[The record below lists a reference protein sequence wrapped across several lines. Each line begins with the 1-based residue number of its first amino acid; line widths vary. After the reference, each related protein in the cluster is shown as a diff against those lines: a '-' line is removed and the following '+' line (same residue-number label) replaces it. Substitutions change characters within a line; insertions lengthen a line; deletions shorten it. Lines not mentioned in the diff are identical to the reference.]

1 MEERKTAA
9 IVLSIVALIG
19 IYFFAVVP
27 YINLKKAHTISF
39 KGCTISFYYRYS
51 IDTTED
57 AYNAAQ
63 NQLGLCLCKAYDK
76 KPDAIIGKQIMKI
89 YFKYGSPIAQDTL
102 NREQH
107 DNLDIVLKHRNEVF
121 NPKILW
127 D

>member
-19 IYFFAVVP
+19 IYFFVVVP

-51 IDTTED
+51 VDTTED

-76 KPDAIIGKQIMKI
+76 KPCVRFPGQKTKSPQILLEGTEKVAHNTT
-89 YFKYGSPIAQDTL
+89 ST
-102 NREQH
+102 
-107 DNLDIVLKHRNEVF
+107 
-121 NPKILW
+121 
-127 D
+127 

>member
-1 MEERKTAA
+1 MEERKTAV

-19 IYFFAVVP
+19 IYFFVVAP

-39 KGCTISFYYRYS
+39 KDCTISFYYRYS

-57 AYNAAQ
+57 AYYVAQ

-76 KPDAIIGKQIMKI
+76 KPDTTIGKQIMKI
-89 YFKYGSPIAQDTL
+89 YFKYGSVIAHDTL
-102 NREQH
+102 NREQR
-107 DNLDIVLKHRNEVF
+107 DNLDTVLKHRDEVF